1 MCLFHVI
8 CSDGVLESLKR
19 IGLYNFIELTMFN
32 ELSSTSFD
40 LCMSLHQRLGIAY
53 RKVSWREL
61 GLKLS
66 QRNVREWFRI
76 CETGGI
82 ICSKISAFQWYSD
95 TQYVR
100 FHTPFMCPWE
110 LSIKAPALLANF
122 FIFIAPFFH
131 ALLFCHA
138 GWIAPWGGTMSW
150 TLHLLIYLWAN
161 WLTDF
166 VKSMSCQ
173 RGKYRMQLHPAHW
186 ATPNGF
192 DGNFKPL
199 LVF

>member
-19 IGLYNFIELTMFN
+19 IGLYNFIELTMFKG
-32 ELSSTSFD
+32 LSSTSFD

-122 FIFIAPFFH
+122 FYIHSAFLPCIVVLSCRVNCTMRGNDVMDITPVDLPLSQLVDRLCEINVMPTREVQDAIA
-131 ALLFCHA
+131 
-138 GWIAPWGGTMSW
+138 SR
-150 TLHLLIYLWAN
+150 TLSN
-161 WLTDF
+161 
-166 VKSMSCQ
+166 S
-173 RGKYRMQLHPAHW
+173 
-186 ATPNGF
+186 
-192 DGNFKPL
+192 
-199 LVF
+199 